1 MANIIVSGTP
11 HVRAKESTQSIMRDV
26 IIALLPATVMGIYYF
41 GINAAILCVVSVL
54 ASVAFEYLY
63 QKLLKKPVTISD
75 LSAAVT
81 GLLLALNMPGSA
93 PFWMPVVGAFI
104 AIVVVKQFF
113 GGIGQNFI
121 NPALVGRAF
130 LLASY
135 PTEMTTWLA
144 PHAAADAVS
153 TATPLALLKA
163 GGYTPQAADY
173 TNALIGN
180 IGGCIGETCAIALI
194 IGFIYLLVRKV
205 ISWRIP
211 VIYVATVFVMTT
223 VIGRPVDGVVTW
235 MSGNGLYE
243 ILIGGLLLGAIFMA
257 TDYTTS
263 PMTAK
268 GQVIMALGCGIL
280 TSLIRIFG
288 GYPEGVSYSILLM
301 NLCVPLIDR
310 FTKPKIFGALP
321 KVKEAKKA

>member
-1 MANIIVSGTP
+1 MANNIIVSGTP
-11 HVRAKESTQSIMRDV
+11 HVRSKDSTQSIMRDV
-26 IIALLPATVMGIYYF
+26 IIALLPATVMGIFYF
-41 GINAAILCVVSVL
+41 GIKAAILVAISVI
-54 ASVAFEYLY
+54 ASVVFEYLY
-63 QKLLKKPVTISD
+63 QKLMKKTITIAD

-81 GLLLALNMPGSA
+81 GLLLALNMPASA
-93 PFWMPVVGAFI
+93 PFWMPIVGAFF
-104 AIVVVKQFF
+104 AIVVAKQFF

-121 NPALVGRAF
+121 NPALAARAF

-135 PTEMTTWLA
+135 PTEMTAWVA
-144 PHAAADAVS
+144 PGADAVS

-163 GGYTPQAADY
+163 GGYTATQSDII
-173 TNALIGN
+173 NALTGN

-194 IGFIYLLVRKV
+194 IGFIYLLYRQI

-211 VIYVATVFVMTT
+211 VVFVGTVFVLTT
-223 VIGRPVDGVVTW
+223 LLGRPVDGQIVW

-243 ILIGGLLLGAIFMA
+243 ILVGGVMLGAIFMA

-263 PMTAK
+263 PVTAK
-268 GQVIMALGCGIL
+268 GQIIMAFGCGLL

-288 GYPEGVSYSILLM
+288 GYPEGVSYSILIM

-310 FTKPKIFGALP
+310 FVKPTIFGALP
-321 KVKEAKKA
+321 KTKEAKKA